1 MANPNN
7 TTGALAEAYAK
18 LDPTEK
24 AFADIIA
31 TLMDN
36 IQEGYRNMAEAGLVL
51 LSAAT
56 NAVAIEPLDAEAQAA
71 VADMDSVE
79 LLGAHIHQIAFEQG
93 KKEGYE
99 KGLRE
104 GVRMGVEKCL
114 HDLDQILSE
123 RKGEPPAE

>member
-1 MANPNN
+1 MVNPNN

-56 NAVAIEPLDAEAQAA
+56 NAVAIEPLDADAQAA

-79 LLGAHIHQIAFEQG
+79 LLGAHIHQIAYKQG
-93 KKEGYE
+93 EKAGYE

-114 HDLDQILSE
+114 SDLDKLLSE
-123 RKGEPPAE
+123 KSEPPAE